1 MTIFNKLPLLVVLT
15 TIISSQAFSADMPN
29 STEFKK
35 HSFGGHLSAG
45 GVEYKGIDNNNDDG
59 VVQLYGYYNY
69 AVSQHFSLE
78 LGLNI
83 GTDAENWDCYE
94 TDNDNWHCST
104 NNNNLF
110 GLAVDE
116 IEYSNLVVAVKGK
129 LPLSERNSLYGKV
142 GAQYYD
148 YDINRK
154 NRTLIHD
161 SDIGLYLAAGWQ
173 YQWDM
178 GIGMDVGYEA
188 IDMGDLDTY
197 TLNIGMSYQF

>member
-1 MTIFNKLPLLVVLT
+1 MSIVKKFPLLVILST
-15 TIISSQAFSADMPN
+15 TLISQAFATDMPTN
-29 STEFKK
+29 TELKK
-35 HSFGGHLSAG
+35 HSFGAHLSAG
-45 GVEYKGIDNNNDDG
+45 GAEYKNINNNSNDG
-59 VVQLYGYYNY
+59 VVQIYSYYNY
-69 AVSQHFSLE
+69 AVTQHFSLE
-78 LGLNI
+78 LGLNF
-83 GTDAENWDCYE
+83 GADSESWDCHE
-94 TDNDNWHCST
+94 TYNDNWHCST

-110 GLAVDE
+110 GLRLDE

-129 LPLSERNSLYGKV
+129 LPLSERNSLYGKI

-148 YDINRK
+148 YDINRQ
-154 NRTLIHD
+154 NHTIIHD